1 MNAAILMIRG
11 VLAALVLLALAG
23 LSACSSIR
31 TGSHLDETN
40 NFGGYATFSWIA
52 DDPYIGRDTDL
63 VVSPLTQAKIQ
74 KAIRDQL
81 EFKGYR
87 YTDDRD
93 EADFVVSY
101 TVGSRETIR
110 TTSYPAAY
118 HGTWGWHVH
127 GSDYYVREYEE
138 HSYTE
143 GTLAVDIFDGA
154 SKKPVWHGWAEKT
167 ITMSDRQNPDAV
179 IKDSVTKLLESFPR

>member
-1 MNAAILMIRG
+1 MNAAIPMFRG
-11 VLAALVLLALAG
+11 VLTALVLLVLAS

-40 NFGGYATFSWIA
+40 NFGTYETFSWIA
-52 DDPYIGRDTDL
+52 DDPYIGRDSDL

-74 KAIRDQL
+74 SAIQDQL

-118 HGTWGWHVH
+118 HGTWGWHVR
-127 GSDYYVREYEE
+127 GSDYYIREYEE

-167 ITMSDRQNPDAV
+167 ITMSDRRHPDAA

>member
-1 MNAAILMIRG
+1 MNAAVSMFRG
-11 VLAALVLLALAG
+11 LRTALVLLIVAALT
-23 LSACSSIR
+23 ACSSIR

-40 NFGGYATFSWIA
+40 NFSAYSTFSWIA
-52 DDPYIGRDTDL
+52 DDPYIRSDTDL
-63 VVSPLTQAKIQ
+63 VISPLTQAKIQ
-74 KAIRDQL
+74 GAIRDQL

-87 YTDDRD
+87 YTGDRD

-110 TTSYPAAY
+110 TTSYPVAY
-118 HGTWGWHVH
+118 HGTWGWHVR
-127 GSDYYVREYEE
+127 GSDYYIREYEE

-143 GTLAVDIFDGA
+143 GTLAVDVFDGA

-167 ITMSDRQNPDAV
+167 ITMSDRRNPDAV
-179 IKDSVTKLLESFPR
+179 INDSVIKLLESFPR